1 MKQKLLTG
9 ELSALVSKP
18 EPTEERFPRP
28 KMMPIPPNGLQHHD
42 DPIVELHEE
51 TSRKIEDTMQHI
63 TSAPNWV
70 AAIESI
76 LTAMSETEKYAF
88 LIGFRLAS
96 HSAARK
102 LVQLTWQME
111 KTARK
116 MEKTARKMDP
126 HMKEE

>member
-1 MKQKLLTG
+1 MKQQLFDGQLI
-9 ELSALVSKP
+9 
-18 EPTEERFPRP
+18 EPVKKTDRLEGERFPRP
-28 KMMPIPPNGLQHHD
+28 KMMPIPPEGVQHHD

-51 TSRKIEDTMQHI
+51 TVQKIEDTMQYI

-70 AAIESI
+70 AATESI
-76 LTAMSETEKYAF
+76 LVAMSETEKYAF
-88 LIGFRLAS
+88 LLGFRLAS

-111 KTARK
+111 KTAR
-116 MEKTARKMDP
+116 EMDP